1 MGGSH
6 GESCD
11 SEAWLR
17 GLELDA
23 SADGVAWQ
31 NHGATDFQ
39 KALGVRDG
47 LQGTKQWVKVRKC
60 QVSVDFWC
68 RQIVKPLC

>member
-1 MGGSH
+1 MPVQMV
-6 GESCD
+6 
-11 SEAWLR
+11 LP
-17 GLELDA
+17 
-23 SADGVAWQ
+23 WQ
-31 NHGATDFQ
+31 SHGATDFQ